1 MVGAA
6 VKVTELP
13 AQIIVADADIITET
27 GKLGFTIILTGV
39 ELAGEPV
46 AQVAFEVS
54 WQVTRSPLVGL

>member
-6 VKVTELP
+6 VKVTGVA
-13 AQIIVADADIITET
+13 AQTVEAVADTLIET
-27 GKLGFTIILTGV
+27 GKLGLTEILTGV

-54 WQVTRSPLVGL
+54 RQVTRSPLVGL